1 MSDPSSG
8 APSSGPPPP
17 GAPPPGAPPPLD
29 PEDERWA
36 AAERAVLA
44 AAARDLER
52 DVERARR
59 DRDAAITALRRM
71 RTRRSMRVARAVDDR
86 LRAGLEPVR
95 ALRRRVSPPPTLI
108 GGSSGAQLRVPAGL
122 PTPAA
127 FRRSFLEKLD
137 RPGEL
142 WVAIL
147 GPDPA
152 GSGSPAEIAAARPAA
167 IAAALP
173 AAFAAAGWTLVA
185 DPGRADVTFVA
196 DPSRDLRG
204 LPRGPVLVAVVADP
218 VQWVDRSW
226 LDDVDLVVVPD
237 ESVATA
243 LEGGVAVTAQKV
255 AAIGAEKPSGVAPTV
270 RWPDGTADGLEA
282 ALRHWAHG
290 LRIGIAIG
298 IPSWDVAEA
307 WGDLHFA
314 RALQRQLE
322 RRGHATR
329 VHLLPDWTDRVSAR
343 DDVVIHIFGLSERAV
358 LPGQRTILWVISHP
372 DRVSAAM
379 LAGAERIYVAS
390 DRTAERIASQ
400 TDKPVTALHQA
411 TDPERFRLDPTG
423 PEHGVLFVGN
433 TRGVRRRIVED
444 LVPTTLDLAVY
455 GQGWSRQFPDA
466 PFIRGE
472 HVPNAELNRWYGS
485 AGVVLNDHWPDMQ
498 AEGFLSNRLYDALA
512 AGGFVISDAVEG
524 MDEEFDG
531 GVVSVSSAGELR
543 WAIHDHLADPDRRR
557 RLAERGRRAVLERHT
572 FAHRI
577 DTILADLAADLA
589 TSPTASRAIEPHA
602 ENP

>member
-1 MSDPSSG
+1 VSDPLSSDP
-8 APSSGPPPP
+8 PSS
-17 GAPPPGAPPPLD
+17 APPSIAPPSID
-29 PEDERWA
+29 HEDERWA

-59 DRDAAITALRRM
+59 DRDAAVTALRRT

-95 ALRRRVSPPPTLI
+95 ALRRRVSPPPVAR
-108 GGSSGAQLRVPAGL
+108 GGSGGAQLRVPAGL

-127 FRRSFLEKLD
+127 FRRSFLERLD

-142 WVAIL
+142 RVAIL

-152 GSGSPAEIAAARPAA
+152 GSGSPAEIAAAIPAA

-173 AAFAAAGWTLVA
+173 AAVAAAGWTLVA
-185 DPGRADVTFVA
+185 DPASADVVFVA
-196 DPSRDLRG
+196 DPSRDLRR
-204 LPRGPVLVAVVADP
+204 LPRGPVLVAVVADA
-218 VQWVDRSW
+218 VHWVDRSR

-237 ESVATA
+237 ASVATA
-243 LEGGVAVTAQKV
+243 LEGVAVLAQNV
-255 AAIGAEKPSGVAPTV
+255 AAIGAEDRSGVAPTV
-270 RWPDGTADGLEA
+270 RWPDGTGDGLEA
-282 ALRHWAHG
+282 ALRRWALG

-314 RALQRQLE
+314 RGLQRQLE

-379 LAGAERIYVAS
+379 LAGADRIYVAS
-390 DRTAERIASQ
+390 DRTAERIAGQ

-411 TDPERFRLDPTG
+411 TDPERFRVDPTG

-472 HVPNAELNRWYGS
+472 HVPNADLNRWYGS

-531 GVVSVSSAGELR
+531 GVVSVTSAGELR

-572 FAHRI
+572 FTHRI

-602 ENP
+602 GNG